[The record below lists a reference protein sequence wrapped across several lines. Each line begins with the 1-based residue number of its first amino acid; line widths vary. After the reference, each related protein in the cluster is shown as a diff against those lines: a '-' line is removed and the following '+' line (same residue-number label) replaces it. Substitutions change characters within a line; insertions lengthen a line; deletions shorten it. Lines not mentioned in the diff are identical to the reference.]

1 MFKIIISITSFAILI
16 ISLYSAILI
25 SIDFFNE
32 KDLFMQPSMVPRN
45 IMEPHMEPHMDPRNM
60 RPLDFQRN
68 NELFHAELEFEK
80 EMFENEMKSK
90 IERIESKIKL
100 LNESNLEYLLNEFEA
115 DKKQLEDNLFF
126 EQKRRDLDIKRL
138 EIERR

>member
-32 KDLFMQPSMVPRN
+32 KDLFMQPAMVPRN
-45 IMEPHMEPHMDPRNM
+45 IMEPPMDPRNM
-60 RPLDFQRN
+60 RPVDFQRN

-80 EMFENEMKSK
+80 EMFEKEMKSQ
-90 IERIESKIKL
+90 IEIIESKIKL

-126 EQKRRDLDIKRL
+126 EQKRRDLEIKRL
-138 EIERR
+138 EIERRE

>member
-16 ISLYSAILI
+16 ISLYLAILI

-45 IMEPHMEPHMDPRNM
+45 IMEPPMDPRNM

-80 EMFENEMKSK
+80 EMFENKMKSE

>member
-16 ISLYSAILI
+16 ISLYLAILI

-32 KDLFMQPSMVPRN
+32 KDLFMQPS
-45 IMEPHMEPHMDPRNM
+45 MDPRNM

-80 EMFENEMKSK
+80 EMFENKMKSE